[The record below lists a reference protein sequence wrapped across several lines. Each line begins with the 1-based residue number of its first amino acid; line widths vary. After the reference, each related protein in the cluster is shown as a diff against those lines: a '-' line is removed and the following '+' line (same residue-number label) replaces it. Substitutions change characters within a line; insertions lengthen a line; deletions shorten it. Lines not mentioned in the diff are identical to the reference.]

1 MKITEDRV
9 KEFIKDYDF
18 LELDEDCDFI
28 NVVIN
33 SNKIKITDDDYDFMH
48 NEDDIKFSCATRF
61 GIEMNSDNSFGF
73 KTTYFDDISTFE
85 EFVENV
91 KNFAKFMELAKPF
104 ELKYKEHIK
113 LQKVQKDF

>member
-1 MKITEDRV
+1 MKITENRV

-28 NVVIN
+28 NVIIN
-33 SNKIKITDDDYDFMH
+33 SNKITITDDDYDFMH
-48 NEDDIKFSCATRF
+48 NDTDTEFSCAKRF

-73 KTTYFDDISTFE
+73 KTTYFDTITTFE

-91 KNFAKFMELAKPF
+91 KNFAKFVELAKPF
-104 ELKYKEHIK
+104 ELKYKEQIK
-113 LQKVQKDF
+113 LQKIQKDF